1 MILLFILAA
10 LLMLETGFYLGLL
23 IRKELKVRK
32 DELQFE
38 ERMEEQVYPS
48 PGVLAWMKRQDIQSE
63 QH

>member
-32 DELQFE
+32 EDMQFQ
-38 ERMEEQVYPS
+38 ERMEAQAYPS
-48 PGVLAWMKRQDIQSE
+48 PGVLAWMKRQDI
-63 QH
+63 